1 MSLSEDFG
9 MYFGGTFVG
18 YRNSDGVIEPFSVDT
33 VSHDNRVLDLRE
45 LSRSERDRVGY
56 TEEAMDALVF
66 HGSIYNG
73 GEYASRAIK
82 HSDPNLVLELPNSK
96 FVKIRNKFHWVS
108 YRANR
113 TTKKGLTQRR
123 VCGLPSFTWEN
134 VLSFLSET
142 PLPETFGNVFLKTD
156 DDLRYKDVYIGKF
169 IGEASADGVHV
180 IELFPEASH
189 LSRAVSREIPNC
201 QITIQAAAQ

>member
-9 MYFGGTFVG
+9 MYYGSTFVG
-18 YRNSDGVIEPFSVDT
+18 YRNRDGEIEPFSIDT
-33 VSHDNRVLDLRE
+33 VSFDERVLSLRE
-45 LSRSERDRVGY
+45 LSRAERERVGY
-56 TEEAMDALVF
+56 TEEAMNALVF
-66 HGSIYNG
+66 HGAVYNG
-73 GEYASRAIK
+73 GSYEARAIK
-82 HSDPNLVLELPNSK
+82 HSDPNLVLELPDSK
-96 FVKIRNKFHWVS
+96 FVKIRNTFHWVS

-134 VLSFLSET
+134 ILEFLSEKVH
-142 PLPETFGNVFLKTD
+142 PETFGNVFLKTG

-169 IGEASADGVHV
+169 IGEPTDGGHI

-201 QITIQAAAQ
+201 QVTVQTEQA